1 MYSVR
6 QQNVRT
12 MTCKNSAGTL
22 SVGMTCYETKAGNL
36 KPVDLARLAQTEKEI
51 SSDQSNSPEFRL
63 NL

>member
-1 MYSVR
+1 
-6 QQNVRT
+6 
-12 MTCKNSAGTL
+12 MTTKDSAGTM
-22 SVGMTCYETKAGNL
+22 VVNCYETKAGNL